1 VEYKTKW
8 AAPLADLP
16 AYFQR
21 NARKIIKERQS
32 IDAVF
37 QLYGYMTFNE
47 NKYGILNNME
57 CAWFFQRVET
67 ADSQGKTLQYYGP
80 INLMSI
86 RFTRQVCSKPLWA
99 LFCLPKPYLPGFIL
113 PKPLPKD
120 PPANTSVHLAW
131 LIITVTQPL
140 RRHICTIRSSWLDH
154 MRFCHLTLVFAI
166 FTTVLPCV
174 MLRNEAVH

>member
-1 VEYKTKW
+1 MAYSTIWSVLGFSN
-8 AAPLADLP
+8 ALRLP
-16 AYFQR
+16 TAK
-21 NARKIIKERQS
+21 AKPCS
-32 IDAVF
+32 IM
-37 QLYGYMTFNE
+37 GRS
-47 NKYGILNNME
+47 I
-57 CAWFFQRVET
+57 
-67 ADSQGKTLQYYGP
+67 
-80 INLMSI
+80 LMSI

-166 FTTVLPCV
+166 STVLPCV